1 MLIHGEPAE
10 LQLAGLFGDSRNKFA
25 WLTIEIQVRK
35 DVPARSVPPQSSD
48 APAEAVESQMVTISV
63 EITFPNPTATGLDC
77 HRLWAL

>member
-35 DVPARSVPPQSSD
+35 DVPARTVPPRALMLLLKQSS
-48 APAEAVESQMVTISV
+48 
-63 EITFPNPTATGLDC
+63 
-77 HRLWAL
+77 HKW

>member
-35 DVPARSVPPQSSD
+35 DVPARSVPPRALMLLLKQSS
-48 APAEAVESQMVTISV
+48 
-63 EITFPNPTATGLDC
+63 
-77 HRLWAL
+77 HKW